1 MGNCC
6 IWYEAICLSSLAQKS
21 WTNRETDEQ
30 SNTLEILAQL
40 KLEMI
45 IIATIASQQMRLP
58 SKH

>member
-6 IWYEAICLSSLAQKS
+6 IWYEAICLSSLAKKS
-21 WTNRETDEQ
+21 WINRETDEQ

-45 IIATIASQQMRLP
+45 IATVASQQMRLP
-58 SKH
+58 CKH